1 MDRFICSNCLSY
13 FTHIGL
19 PRYLNEKNVS
29 TVMVINSTANKKTTS
44 HFIEYK
50 KNTMIHADRN
60 PDPGF
65 GEARKCNVVIPVNG
79 IQTHSLIIGSPTPI
93 QIKKTT
99 KSLHRFASTENDQ
112 LRSQK

>member
-1 MDRFICSNCLSY
+1 
-13 FTHIGL
+13 
-19 PRYLNEKNVS
+19 
-29 TVMVINSTANKKTTS
+29 
-44 HFIEYK
+44 
-50 KNTMIHADRN
+50 MIHADRN

-65 GEARKCNVVIPVNG
+65 GEARKCSVVIPVNG

-99 KSLHRFASTENDQ
+99 KSLYRFASTENDQ